1 MQNKPAGKYG
11 LREIHQ
17 EIDLLD
23 RKIAYCTEH
32 ETFASDSERAAAL
45 RKLVTKRESLVKVA
59 LDAEERGIACDPKYR
74 ARTLTKPL
82 PEEGTG
88 A

>member
-23 RKIAYCTEH
+23 RKIAYCTDH
-32 ETFASDSERAAAL
+32 EKFESDSERAAAL
-45 RKLVTKRESLVKVA
+45 RKLVTKRESLVRTA
-59 LDAEERGIACDPKYR
+59 LEADERGIECDPKYR
-74 ARTLTKPL
+74 ARSLARPS
-82 PEEGTG
+82 PAEGTG

>member
-23 RKIAYCTEH
+23 RKIAYCTDH
-32 ETFASDSERAAAL
+32 ESFASDRERAAAV
-45 RKLVTKRESLVKVA
+45 RKLVTKRESLVKAA
-59 LDAEERGIACDPKYR
+59 LEADERGIQCDPKYW
-74 ARTLTKPL
+74 ARSLMNRP
-82 PEEGTG
+82 PWGGTG